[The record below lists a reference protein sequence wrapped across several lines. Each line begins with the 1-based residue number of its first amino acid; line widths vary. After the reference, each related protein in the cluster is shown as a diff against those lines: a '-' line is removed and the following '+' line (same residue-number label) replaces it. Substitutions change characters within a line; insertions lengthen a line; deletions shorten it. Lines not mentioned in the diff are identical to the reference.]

1 MRRRIAKAL
10 HRLAKRIHNEDAQWA
25 GQANL

>member
-10 HRLAKRIHNEDAQWA
+10 HWIAKRIHDEDARWA
-25 GQANL
+25 GVANL

>member
-10 HRLAKRIHNEDAQWA
+10 HRLADLIHDEDKKWA
-25 GQANL
+25 GRANL

>member
-10 HRLAKRIHNEDAQWA
+10 HLLAKRIHDEDARWA
-25 GQANL
+25 GVANL